1 MLLFLSHALD
11 FHYVASV
18 SIAFHRRRGRGETSV
33 HASNLIRLGEIYICY
48 RQRIPLFKVVVSL
61 STLFLSPASLPISYR
76 FTMFSSDHELV
87 LLEFISGPVDSSA
100 TPKLP
105 DIPRFASPIFSG
117 YPYLFVTRYQLRPKA
132 RWILRDVHYWS
143 IFGVKRAHPEI
154 TALFVSG
161 FTTGSGTAVNFRPKN
176 H

>member
-48 RQRIPLFKVVVSL
+48 RQRVPLFEVVVSL
-61 STLFLSPASLPISYR
+61 STLFLTPTSLPIPNR

-117 YPYLFVTRYQLRPKA
+117 YPYLFATRYTSSGQRSSMDTP
-132 RWILRDVHYWS
+132 RC
-143 IFGVKRAHPEI
+143 
-154 TALFVSG
+154 ALL
-161 FTTGSGTAVNFRPKN
+161 VNFWGETRPSGN
-176 H
+176 HRFVCQWFYDRQRHGGEFSP